1 MLCKSLQNSGCF
13 GGTTPCNYGALLE
26 SVIVGFGFDSAGAK
40 LLCVFPLPFFSG
52 LEFSA
57 FSVEPVLQ
65 YGPCMKKEG
74 IDTFPS
80 KEILYCFCEIHSVG
94 KLGGVKLE
102 FQYSL

>member
-1 MLCKSLQNSGCF
+1 MLCKSLQNSGGF
-13 GGTTPCNYGALLE
+13 GGTTPCNYGAQLE
-26 SVIVGFGFDSAGAK
+26 SVTVGFGFDSAGAK
-40 LLCVFPLPFFSG
+40 LLS
-52 LEFSA
+52 

-94 KLGGVKLE
+94 KLGGNLNNRSRKIITMRSFV
-102 FQYSL
+102 